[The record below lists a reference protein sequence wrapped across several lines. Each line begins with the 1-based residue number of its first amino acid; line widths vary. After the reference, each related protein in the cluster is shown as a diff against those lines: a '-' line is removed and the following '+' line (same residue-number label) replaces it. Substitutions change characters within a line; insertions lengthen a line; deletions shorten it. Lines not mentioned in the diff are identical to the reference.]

1 MPGCLRS
8 LRCLRWVRVLHF
20 QSSMPI
26 KAVLFDVDGTLIDSN
41 DAHAAAWVRAFA
53 EHQVDVDAIEVRR
66 SIGMGGDKLMPRVS
80 GISEESP
87 LGAKIAARRGEI
99 FTKEFLPKLSA
110 FQDAGALVA
119 QISALGLTAVAASS
133 AQRDELTALLKIAG
147 AASLMDAATSSDD
160 ADQSKPAPDIV
171 HAALQRA
178 KAEPADAVMIGDTP
192 YDVAAARQAGVRVI
206 AFRSGGWL
214 DPDLTGAVEIYDGPW
229 DLLARFDRSLF
240 TAR

>member
-1 MPGCLRS
+1 MS
-8 LRCLRWVRVLHF
+8 VT
-20 QSSMPI
+20 
-26 KAVLFDVDGTLIDSN
+26 AALFDVDGTLVDSN
-41 DAHAAAWVRAFA
+41 DAHAAAWVKAFA
-53 EHQVDVDAIEVRR
+53 EHQVAVDAIEVRR

-80 GISEESP
+80 GIEEDSP
-87 LGAKIAARRGEI
+87 LGTTIATRRGEI
-99 FTKEFLPKLSA
+99 FKKEFLPGLSA
-110 FQDAGALVA
+110 FRDADALVA
-119 QISALGLTAVAASS
+119 HIAALGITAVAASS

-147 AASLMDAATSSDD
+147 ATSLMDASTSSDD
-160 ADQSKPAPDIV
+160 ADRSKPAPDII

-178 KAEPADAVMIGDTP
+178 KVAPAEAVMIGDTP

-214 DPDLTGAVEIYDGPW
+214 DPDLAGAIEIYDGPW

>member
-1 MPGCLRS
+1 MS
-8 LRCLRWVRVLHF
+8 VT
-20 QSSMPI
+20 
-26 KAVLFDVDGTLIDSN
+26 AALFDVDGTLVDSN
-41 DAHAAAWVRAFA
+41 DAHAAAWVKAFA
-53 EHQVDVDAIEVRR
+53 EHQVAVDAIEVRR

-80 GISEESP
+80 GIEEDSP
-87 LGAKIAARRGEI
+87 LGTRIATRRGEI
-99 FTKEFLPKLSA
+99 FKKEFLPRLSA
-110 FQDAGALVA
+110 FRDADALVA
-119 QISALGLTAVAASS
+119 HIAALGITAVAASS

-147 AASLMDAATSSDD
+147 ATSLMDASTSSDD
-160 ADQSKPAPDIV
+160 ADRSKPAPDII

-178 KAEPADAVMIGDTP
+178 KVAPAEAVMIGDTP

-214 DPDLTGAVEIYDGPW
+214 DPDLAGAIEIYDGPW